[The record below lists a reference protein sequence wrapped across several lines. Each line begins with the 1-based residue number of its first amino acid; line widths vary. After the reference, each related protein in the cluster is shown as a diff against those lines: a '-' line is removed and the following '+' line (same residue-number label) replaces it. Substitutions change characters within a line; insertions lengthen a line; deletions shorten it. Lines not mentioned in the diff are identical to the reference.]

1 MGKWHHQSEID
12 QYLDYY
18 KTLEPARKARRKAE
32 VAKYEEISRR
42 KAETI
47 KAKEEA
53 RLRSLGRP
61 IPGAVTTPPHTH
73 K

>member
-1 MGKWHHQSEID
+1 MGKWSHQSEID

-18 KTLEPARKARRKAE
+18 KTLEPARKARYRDQIARE
-32 VAKYEEISRR
+32 EEISRR
-42 KAETI
+42 KAEEL

-61 IPGAVTTPPHTH
+61 ISGAVTTLPHKH